1 VGLILQTTSIKLRL
15 EDIKRLADWTE
26 TLGLRNIIVEIRV
39 TPHNLGPVIVAY
51 AETDE
56 GSGVWKDIT
65 NYDSR

>member
-1 VGLILQTTSIKLRL
+1 VGLILQTTSIKLRI

-26 TLGLRNIIVEIRV
+26 TLGLRNITVEIRV

>member
-1 VGLILQTTSIKLRL
+1 MILQTTSIKLRL

-26 TLGLRNIIVEIRV
+26 TLGLRNIPVEIRV
-39 TPHNLGPVIVAY
+39 TPHNVGPIIVAY

-65 NYDSR
+65 NYDSW

>member
-1 VGLILQTTSIKLRL
+1 MILQTTSIKLRL